1 MTRSSKAIAAFVVGT
16 AVGAVVG
23 FFLKADK
30 EDVAKEKW
38 EKRWN
43 DNKKKREKCAI

>member
-30 EDVAKEKW
+30 MDVDKEKW
-38 EKRWN
+38 QKRWN
-43 DNKKKREKCAI
+43 DKKQKQKCAI